1 MTVTI
6 ENIEVETNEVIDTI
20 VYLQL
25 MSFLL
30 PNTKSKDIN
39 EIINSTYKFVKNS

>member
-6 ENIEVETNEVIDTI
+6 ENIEVESNEVIDTI

-30 PNTKSKDIN
+30 PNTKSKDIFLCFKRCL
-39 EIINSTYKFVKNS
+39 IA